1 MVPIRAIATL
11 CSITLGSTLLLSACG
26 QPDETAGGITVPALW
41 ANDSGV
47 GGVEPAGITVN
58 TSVDTPRYTVNLED
72 VDASGAGPAWRAAT
86 ASAVAT
92 ATLLSG
98 MDPRHLS
105 ATYTITGP
113 IDGPSAGAILTV
125 GTLAAIRGRSLDPTV
140 TMTGTVSP
148 DGSIGR
154 IGGVGTKIKAA
165 ADSNF
170 GTVLLPTDNLFF
182 RNLKGERVDAVDY
195 GSSLGV
201 VVRGVDS
208 IADAYRI
215 FTGDSISAEG
225 SLSTT
230 ELLSP
235 IANTASIVTSSL
247 LREAQIV
254 LDAVAMGK
262 GRSTIDV
269 ELRAARAAF
278 ENDDHP
284 TAYGLAADAYKRSV
298 RELALEQTSSRIR
311 SEGSESVRL
320 ALLADAAATRSQAE
334 ATIANTRA
342 MPGLGQGQQA
352 LLPTTLRWAVL
363 ADAYAGAV
371 QDRLAASVPDDVLVA
386 AAMTLA
392 GQRAGLD
399 QFLPDALQVLDSMS
413 NSPAVD
419 PAVAADF
426 ASGYSHFLL
435 AAADANSAYLDAV
448 FGPYQENNPT
458 DTGFIA
464 AAERQLA
471 SRATNQPGDEAPLG
485 EQVEGVAQAIAYYLV
500 SAARVDAFQVFGT
513 DGFGSSVTYAED
525 APAMERDIEATAR
538 LIDAGVESLES
549 REVDIS
555 GAAWSAGWAKSLS
568 QHQSATQ
575 NALSANAF
583 GLAEIWFSAVSV
595 QMLNAARS
603 S

>member
-1 MVPIRAIATL
+1 MVLIRAIATV
-11 CSITLGSTLLLSACG
+11 CSITLGLAVLLSACG

-47 GGVEPAGITVN
+47 GGIEPAGITVN
-58 TSVDTPRYTVNLED
+58 TSADTPNFAVNLED

-98 MDPRHLS
+98 VDPRHLS

-125 GTLAAIRGRSLDPTV
+125 GTLAAIRGLPLDPTV

-165 ADSNF
+165 ADNNF

-182 RNLKGERVDAVDY
+182 RNTKGERVDAVVY

-201 VVRGVDS
+201 AVRGVGS
-208 IADAYRI
+208 IAEAYQL
-215 FTGDSISAEG
+215 FTGHAISPEG
-225 SLSTT
+225 TLSTAG
-230 ELLSP
+230 LLSP
-235 IANTASIVTSSL
+235 IADTATNVTSAL
-247 LREAQIV
+247 IRNTQNV
-254 LDAVAMGK
+254 LDDVAMGQ
-262 GRSTIDV
+262 GRSPIGV
-269 ELRAARAAF
+269 ELQAARAAF
-278 ENDDHP
+278 EDDDHP

-298 RELALEQTSSRIR
+298 RQIALEQTSSRLRI
-311 SEGSESVRL
+311 EGSGSVRS
-320 ALLADAAATRSQAE
+320 ALLADAAAIQSQAE
-334 ATIANTRA
+334 ATITETRA
-342 MPGLGQGQQA
+342 MANLGQGQQA

-371 QDRLAASVPDDVLVA
+371 LDGLATSVADDVLVA

-399 QFLPDALQVLDSMS
+399 QFLPDALQILDSMS

-419 PAVAADF
+419 ASSAADF

-435 AAADANSAYLDAV
+435 AAADANSAYLLAV
-448 FGPYQENNPT
+448 FGPHQEEDPT

-471 SRATNQPGDEAPLG
+471 SRATNLPGDEAPLG
-485 EQVEGVAQAIAYYLV
+485 EQVQGVAQAISYYLL
-500 SAARVDAFQVFGT
+500 SAARVDALQVFGT

-538 LIDAGVESLES
+538 LIDAGVESLGS

-555 GAAWSAGWAKSLS
+555 GAAWSAAWAKGLS
-568 QHQSATQ
+568 RNQSATQ
-575 NALSANAF
+575 NAVSANAF
-583 GLAEIWFSAVSV
+583 SVTEIWFSAVSV

>member
-1 MVPIRAIATL
+1 MVLIRAIATV
-11 CSITLGSTLLLSACG
+11 CSITLGLAVLLSACG
-26 QPDETAGGITVPALW
+26 QPDETTGGITVPALW

-47 GGVEPAGITVN
+47 GGIEPAGITVN
-58 TSVDTPRYTVNLED
+58 TSADTPNFAVNLED

-98 MDPRHLS
+98 VDPRHLS

-125 GTLAAIRGRSLDPTV
+125 GTLAAIRGLPLDPTV

-165 ADSNF
+165 ADNNF

-182 RNLKGERVDAVDY
+182 RNTKGERVDAVVY

-201 VVRGVDS
+201 AVRGVGS
-208 IADAYRI
+208 IAEAYQL
-215 FTGDSISAEG
+215 FTGHAISPEG
-225 SLSTT
+225 TLSTAG
-230 ELLSP
+230 LLSP
-235 IANTASIVTSSL
+235 IADTATNVTSAL
-247 LREAQIV
+247 IRNTQNV
-254 LDAVAMGK
+254 LDDVAMGQ
-262 GRSTIDV
+262 GRSPIGV
-269 ELRAARAAF
+269 ELQAARAAF
-278 ENDDHP
+278 EDDDHP

-298 RELALEQTSSRIR
+298 RQIALEQTSSRLRI
-311 SEGSESVRL
+311 EGSGSVRS
-320 ALLADAAATRSQAE
+320 ALLADAAAIQSQAE
-334 ATIANTRA
+334 ATITETRA
-342 MPGLGQGQQA
+342 MANLGQGQQA

-371 QDRLAASVPDDVLVA
+371 LDDLATSVADDVLVA

-399 QFLPDALQVLDSMS
+399 QFLPDALQILDSMS

-419 PAVAADF
+419 ASSAADF

-435 AAADANSAYLDAV
+435 AAADANSAYLLAV
-448 FGPYQENNPT
+448 FGPHQEEDPT

-471 SRATNQPGDEAPLG
+471 SRATNLPGDEAPLG
-485 EQVEGVAQAIAYYLV
+485 EQVQGVAQAISYYLL
-500 SAARVDAFQVFGT
+500 SAARVDALQVFGT

-538 LIDAGVESLES
+538 LIDAGVESLGS
-549 REVDIS
+549 QEVDIS
-555 GAAWSAGWAKSLS
+555 GAAWSAAWAKGLS
-568 QHQSATQ
+568 RNQSATQ
-575 NALSANAF
+575 NAVSANAF
-583 GLAEIWFSAVSV
+583 SVTEIWFSAVSV

>member
-1 MVPIRAIATL
+1 MPIRAIATV
-11 CSITLGSTLLLSACG
+11 CSITLGLTLLLSACG

-47 GGVEPAGITVN
+47 GGIEPAGITVN
-58 TSVDTPRYTVNLED
+58 TSADTPNFAVNLED

-98 MDPRHLS
+98 VDPRHLS

-125 GTLAAIRGRSLDPTV
+125 GTLAAIRGRPLDPTV

-165 ADSNF
+165 ADNNF

-182 RNLKGERVDAVDY
+182 RNLKGERIDAVVY

-201 VVRGVDS
+201 AVRGVGS
-208 IADAYRI
+208 IAEAYQL
-215 FTGDSISAEG
+215 FTGHAISAKG
-225 SLSTT
+225 TLSAAG
-230 ELLSP
+230 LLSP
-235 IANTASIVTSSL
+235 IADTATIVTSAL
-247 LREAQIV
+247 IRNTQNV
-254 LDAVAMGK
+254 LDDVAMGK
-262 GRSTIDV
+262 GRSTIGV
-269 ELRAARAAF
+269 ELQAARAAF
-278 ENDDHP
+278 EDDDHP

-298 RELALEQTSSRIR
+298 RQIALEQTSSRLRI
-311 SEGSESVRL
+311 EGSGSVRS
-320 ALLADAAATRSQAE
+320 ALLADAAAIQSQAE
-334 ATIANTRA
+334 ATITETRA
-342 MPGLGQGQQA
+342 MPNLGQGQQA

-371 QDRLAASVPDDVLVA
+371 RDGLATSVADDVLVA

-399 QFLPDALQVLDSMS
+399 QFLPDALQILDSMS

-419 PAVAADF
+419 AASAADF

-435 AAADANSAYLDAV
+435 AAADANSAYLLAV
-448 FGPYQENNPT
+448 FGPHQEEDPT

-471 SRATNQPGDEAPLG
+471 SRATNLPRDEAPLG
-485 EQVEGVAQAIAYYLV
+485 EQVQGVAQAIAYYLL
-500 SAARVDAFQVFGT
+500 SAARVDALQVFGT

-538 LIDAGVESLES
+538 LIDAGVESLGS
-549 REVDIS
+549 QEVDIC
-555 GAAWSAGWAKSLS
+555 GAAWSAAWAKGLS
-568 QHQSATQ
+568 RNQSATQ
-575 NALSANAF
+575 NAVSANAF
-583 GLAEIWFSAVSV
+583 SLTEIWFSAVSV

>member
-1 MVPIRAIATL
+1 MVPIRAIAIL

-26 QPDETAGGITVPALW
+26 QPDETSGGITVPALW
-41 ANDSGV
+41 ASDSGV
-47 GGVEPAGITVN
+47 GGVELAGITVN
-58 TSVDTPRYTVNLED
+58 TSADTPGYTVNLED

-105 ATYTITGP
+105 AAYTITGP

-165 ADSNF
+165 ADGNF

-208 IADAYRI
+208 IAEAYEI
-215 FTGDSISAEG
+215 FTGESISADG
-225 SLSTT
+225 TMGTT

-235 IANTASIVTSSL
+235 IANTAAIVTIGL

-254 LDAVAMGK
+254 LDTVVTGK
-262 GRSTIDV
+262 VRPTIDV
-269 ELRAARAAF
+269 ELQAARAAF
-278 ENDDHP
+278 ENGDHP

-311 SEGSESVRL
+311 SEGSESVRI
-320 ALLADAAATRSQAE
+320 ALLADAAATRSRAE
-334 ATIANTRA
+334 ATIAKTRA

-371 QDRLAASVPDDVLVA
+371 EKRLAVSVPDDVLVA

-399 QFLPDALQVLDSMS
+399 QFLPDALRVLDSMS
-413 NSPAVD
+413 NSPALD

-426 ASGYSHFLL
+426 ASGYSRFLL

-448 FGPYQENNPT
+448 FGSYQEENAT

-464 AAERQLA
+464 GAERQLA
-471 SRATNQPGDEAPLG
+471 TRATKLPGDEASLG
-485 EQVEGVAQAIAYYLV
+485 EQVEGVAQAIAYYLL
-500 SAARVDAFQVFGT
+500 SAARVDALQVFGT

-538 LIDAGVESLES
+538 LIDAAVESLEGQG
-549 REVDIS
+549 VDIS
-555 GAAWSAGWAKSLS
+555 GAAWSAAWATGLS
-568 QHQSATQ
+568 QHQPATQ
-575 NALSANAF
+575 NAVSANAF
-583 GLAEIWFSAVSV
+583 GLTEIWFSEVSV
-595 QMLNAARS
+595 QMLTSARS

>member
-1 MVPIRAIATL
+1 MVLIRAIATV
-11 CSITLGSTLLLSACG
+11 CSITLGLAVLLSACG

-47 GGVEPAGITVN
+47 GGIEPAGITVN
-58 TSVDTPRYTVNLED
+58 TSADTPNFAVNLED

-98 MDPRHLS
+98 VDPRHLS

-125 GTLAAIRGRSLDPTV
+125 GTLAAIRGLPLDPTV

-165 ADSNF
+165 ADNNF

-182 RNLKGERVDAVDY
+182 RNTKGERVDAVVY

-201 VVRGVDS
+201 AVRGVGS
-208 IADAYRI
+208 IAEAYQL
-215 FTGDSISAEG
+215 FTGHAISPEG
-225 SLSTT
+225 TLSTAG
-230 ELLSP
+230 LLSP
-235 IANTASIVTSSL
+235 IADTATNVTSAL
-247 LREAQIV
+247 IRNTQNV
-254 LDAVAMGK
+254 LDDVAMGQ
-262 GRSTIDV
+262 GRSPIGV
-269 ELRAARAAF
+269 ELQAARAAF
-278 ENDDHP
+278 EDDDHP

-298 RELALEQTSSRIR
+298 RQIALEQTSSRLRI
-311 SEGSESVRL
+311 EGSGSVRS
-320 ALLADAAATRSQAE
+320 ALLADAAAIQSQAE
-334 ATIANTRA
+334 ATITETRA
-342 MPGLGQGQQA
+342 MANLGQGQQA

-371 QDRLAASVPDDVLVA
+371 LDGLATSVADDVLVA

-399 QFLPDALQVLDSMS
+399 QFLPDALQILDSMS

-419 PAVAADF
+419 ASSAADF

-435 AAADANSAYLDAV
+435 AAADANSAYLLAV
-448 FGPYQENNPT
+448 FGPHQEEDPT

-471 SRATNQPGDEAPLG
+471 SRATNLPGDEAPLG
-485 EQVEGVAQAIAYYLV
+485 EQVQGVAQAISYYLL
-500 SAARVDAFQVFGT
+500 SAARVDALQVFGT

-538 LIDAGVESLES
+538 LIDAGVESLGS
-549 REVDIS
+549 QEVDIS
-555 GAAWSAGWAKSLS
+555 GAAWSAAWAKGLS
-568 QHQSATQ
+568 RNQSATQ
-575 NALSANAF
+575 NAVSANAF
-583 GLAEIWFSAVSV
+583 SVTEIWFSAVSV

>member
-1 MVPIRAIATL
+1 VVPIRAIATV

-26 QPDETAGGITVPALW
+26 KPDETAGGVTVPALW

-47 GGVEPAGITVN
+47 GGIEPAGIIVN
-58 TSVDTPRYTVNLED
+58 TSADTPNFAVNLAD

-98 MDPRHLS
+98 VDPRHLS
-105 ATYTITGP
+105 VTYTITGP

-154 IGGVGTKIKAA
+154 IGGVGAKIKAA
-165 ADSNF
+165 ADNDF

-182 RNLKGERVDAVDY
+182 RNLKGERVDAIVY

-201 VVRGVDS
+201 AVRVVDS
-208 IADAYRI
+208 IAEAYPL
-215 FTGDSISAEG
+215 FTGHSISAKG
-225 SLSTT
+225 SLSTS

-235 IANTASIVTSSL
+235 IADTATIVTSAL
-247 LREAQIV
+247 LRQTQIA
-254 LDAVAMGK
+254 LDALAIGK
-262 GRSTIDV
+262 VRSSIDV
-269 ELRAARAAF
+269 ELQAARTAF
-278 ENDDHP
+278 ENNDHP

-298 RELALEQTSSRIR
+298 RRLALEQTSSRIR
-311 SEGSESVRL
+311 IEGSGSARS
-320 ALLADAAATRSQAE
+320 ALLADAAAIQAQAE
-334 ATIANTRA
+334 ATIAETRA
-342 MPGLGQGQQA
+342 MPNLGQGQQA

-371 QDRLAASVPDDVLVA
+371 QDSLATSVADEVLVA

-399 QFLPDALQVLDSMS
+399 QFLPDALRVLDSMS

-419 PAVAADF
+419 AASAADF

-448 FGPYQENNPT
+448 FGPHQEESPT

-471 SRATNQPGDEAPLG
+471 SRATRLPGDEAPLG
-485 EQVEGVAQAIAYYLV
+485 EQVQGVAQAIAYYLL
-500 SAARVDAFQVFGT
+500 SAARVDALQAFGT

-525 APAMERDIEATAR
+525 APAMERDIEATAG
-538 LIDAGVESLES
+538 LINAGVESLES
-549 REVDIS
+549 LEVDIC
-555 GAAWSAGWAKSLS
+555 GAAWSAAWAKGLS
-568 QHQSATQ
+568 RNQSATQ
-575 NALSANAF
+575 NASSANAF
-583 GLAEIWFSAVSV
+583 GLTEIWFSAMSL
-595 QMLNAARS
+595 QMLIAARS

>member
-1 MVPIRAIATL
+1 MVLIRAIATV
-11 CSITLGSTLLLSACG
+11 CSITLGLAVLLSACG
-26 QPDETAGGITVPALW
+26 QPDETTGGITVPALW

-47 GGVEPAGITVN
+47 GGIEPAGITVN
-58 TSVDTPRYTVNLED
+58 TSADTPNFAVNLED

-98 MDPRHLS
+98 VDPRHLS

-125 GTLAAIRGRSLDPTV
+125 GTLAAIRGLPLDPTV

-165 ADSNF
+165 ADNNF

-182 RNLKGERVDAVDY
+182 RNTKGERVDAVVY

-201 VVRGVDS
+201 AVRGVGS
-208 IADAYRI
+208 IAEAYQL
-215 FTGDSISAEG
+215 FTGHAISPEG
-225 SLSTT
+225 TLSTAG
-230 ELLSP
+230 LLSP
-235 IANTASIVTSSL
+235 IADTATNVTSAL
-247 LREAQIV
+247 IRNTQNV
-254 LDAVAMGK
+254 LDDVAMGQ
-262 GRSTIDV
+262 GRSPIGV
-269 ELRAARAAF
+269 ELQAARAAF
-278 ENDDHP
+278 EDDDHP

-298 RELALEQTSSRIR
+298 RQIALEQTSSRLRI
-311 SEGSESVRL
+311 EGSGSVRS
-320 ALLADAAATRSQAE
+320 ALLADAAAIQSQAE
-334 ATIANTRA
+334 ATITETRA
-342 MPGLGQGQQA
+342 MANLGQGQQA

-371 QDRLAASVPDDVLVA
+371 LDGLATSVADDVLVA

-399 QFLPDALQVLDSMS
+399 QFLPDALQILDSMS

-419 PAVAADF
+419 ASSAADF

-435 AAADANSAYLDAV
+435 AAADANSAYLLAV
-448 FGPYQENNPT
+448 FGPHQEEDPT

-471 SRATNQPGDEAPLG
+471 SRATNLPGDEAPLG
-485 EQVEGVAQAIAYYLV
+485 EQVQGVAQAISYYLL
-500 SAARVDAFQVFGT
+500 SAARVDALQVFGT

-538 LIDAGVESLES
+538 LIDAGVESLGS
-549 REVDIS
+549 QEVDIS
-555 GAAWSAGWAKSLS
+555 GAAWSAAWAKGLS
-568 QHQSATQ
+568 RNQSATQ
-575 NALSANAF
+575 NAVSANAF
-583 GLAEIWFSAVSV
+583 SVTEIWFSAVSV

>member
-1 MVPIRAIATL
+1 MAPIRAITIL
-11 CSITLGSTLLLSACG
+11 CSITLGSTLLLSACS

-41 ANDSGV
+41 ANDSGA
-47 GGVEPAGITVN
+47 GGIEPAGINVN
-58 TSVDTPRYTVNLED
+58 TSADTPHFTVNLED

-98 MDPRHLS
+98 VDPSHLN
-105 ATYTITGP
+105 ATYTVTGP
-113 IDGPSAGAILTV
+113 IDGPSAGALLTV
-125 GTLAAIRGRSLDPTV
+125 GTLAAIHGSSIDPTV

-165 ADSNF
+165 ADNNF

-195 GSSLGV
+195 GASLGV
-201 VVRGVDS
+201 VVRGVVS
-208 IADAYRI
+208 IAEAYRI
-215 FTGDSISAEG
+215 FTGNSISAAG
-225 SLSTT
+225 TQSTT

-235 IANTASIVTSSL
+235 IADTAAIVTSAL
-247 LREAQIV
+247 LRESKSM

-262 GRSTIDV
+262 DRSAIDV
-269 ELRAARAAF
+269 ELQAARAAF

-298 RELALEQTSSRIR
+298 RQIALEQTSTRIR
-311 SEGSESVRL
+311 IEGSESVRS
-320 ALLADAAATRSQAE
+320 ALLADAAATRSLAE
-334 ATIANTRA
+334 ATIAKTRA
-342 MPGLGQGQQA
+342 MPHLGQGQQA

-371 QDRLAASVPDDVLVA
+371 QDRLATSVPDDVLVA

-392 GQRAGLD
+392 GQQAGLD
-399 QFLPDALQVLDSMS
+399 QFLPDALQILDSMS
-413 NSPAVD
+413 TSPAVN

-448 FGPYQENNPT
+448 FDLYQEEHPT

-471 SRATNQPGDEAPLG
+471 SRATKMPGDEAPLG
-485 EQVEGVAQAIAYYLV
+485 EQVEGVAHAIAYYLL
-500 SAARVDAFQVFGT
+500 SAARVDALQVFGT

-525 APAMERDIEATAR
+525 APAMERDIDATAM
-538 LIDAGVESLES
+538 LIAAGVESLER
-549 REVDIS
+549 REVDIC
-555 GAAWSAGWAKSLS
+555 GAAWSAAWAKGLS
-568 QHQSATQ
+568 RHQSATR
-575 NALSANAF
+575 NAVSANAF
-583 GLAEIWFSAVSV
+583 ALAEIWFSAMSV
-595 QMLNAARS
+595 QMLTAARS